1 MSYKKNRHSCYDLS
15 YHLVVVTKYRH
26 PVIVGEIKDRLIEL
40 SYRMLEKNFPCEVL
54 EINTDVDHIH
64 IMFDAPPQVQLSA
77 LVNSYKTVTARL
89 LRKVLPPSVIVG
101 KQTALCVGGSRGY
114 LAQAE

>member
-26 PVIVGEIKDRLIEL
+26 PVIVGEIKGRLIEL
-40 SYRMLEKNFPCEVL
+40 SYRILEKNYPCEVL

-77 LVNSYKTVTARL
+77 LVNSYKL
-89 LRKVLPPSVIVG
+89 LWQGFYGKNSKNNPPNSG
-101 KQTALCVGGSRGY
+101 NQYSGANPTSSE
-114 LAQAE
+114 Q

>member
-15 YHLVVVTKYRH
+15 YHLIVVTKYRH

-89 LRKVLPPSVIVG
+89 LRKEFQEQLSKFWLYSKSSG
-101 KQTALCVGGSRGY
+101 
-114 LAQAE
+114 